1 MGYNKEYYETHKEQM
16 KKARDKY
23 RNKNKE
29 DINKKQLAAYWALP
43 EEERQR
49 RILKQREKRAKNPE
63 INKITYRIDANKR
76 TLKKYLAKYEELEGK
91 MFALKMVD
99 TWSSADYKY
108 SDELF
113 LEMKKIKE
121 KIDIKNKQIA
131 ELIEDKEKLNGKVQK

>member
-29 DINKKQLAAYWALP
+29 EINKKQLAAYWALP